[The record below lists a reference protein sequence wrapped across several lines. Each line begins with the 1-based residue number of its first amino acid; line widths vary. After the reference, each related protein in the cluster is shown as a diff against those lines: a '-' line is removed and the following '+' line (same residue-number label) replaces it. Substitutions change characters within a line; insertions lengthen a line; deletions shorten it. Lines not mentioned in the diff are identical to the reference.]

1 MSIILAKADWWAF
14 WPWNFIGSV
23 HFWPKLMWTG
33 LINEDY
39 ICENSFKCGLCLPFW
54 PKLIGRYF
62 WPQNFIDL
70 VHFWPK
76 LMWTRLIK
84 EAHLIKCGLCL
95 SFWPK
100 LIDRHFTTIFYWSCS
115 FLAKADM
122 RRINKRSLNMRI
134 IKVWLAFI
142 ISGQSWL
149 MNACSQNFVVLTHF
163 WPKLMGV
170 WSMKEWCSNAYQK
183 QLNSFAASNASYIAG
198 IINDIK

>member
-1 MSIILAKADWWAF
+1 MSAILAKADWQ
-14 WPWNFIGSV
+14 I
-23 HFWPKLMWTG
+23 
-33 LINEDY
+33 
-39 ICENSFKCGLCLPFW
+39 
-54 PKLIGRYF
+54 F

-170 WSMKEWCSNAYQK
+170 WSMKEWCSNAYQ
-183 QLNSFAASNASYIAG
+183 SNWTLLQHLMPLILPELLTA
-198 IINDIK
+198 